1 MTFYEIGDKG
11 NPAVLLIHGMGCN
24 SERSFSKPAKAL
36 SKKYRMIMVNL
47 DGYDGKGT
55 TFTTISDQAKKIA
68 AFLHE
73 QYEGKLYA
81 CVGMSMGGFI
91 AMDLVCRYEMNI
103 EHLVLDSGYVP
114 TMPFA
119 AIFSKLTADGFMQLL
134 RRYPSLFTVH
144 AMEYLMAYVF
154 RKEQL
159 YPDASWRTIYNS
171 EYSCMTWQIP
181 DNLEILNRPSTIF
194 LHGGKEKFIKRGAR
208 VLKKRLPEMRVFYTG
223 DYGHGELM
231 FTDPGKYTKVIA
243 RAIALAV

>member
-1 MTFYEIGDKG
+1 
-11 NPAVLLIHGMGCN
+11 
-24 SERSFSKPAKAL
+24 
-36 SKKYRMIMVNL
+36 
-47 DGYDGKGT
+47 
-55 TFTTISDQAKKIA
+55 
-68 AFLHE
+68 
-73 QYEGKLYA
+73 
-81 CVGMSMGGFI
+81 
-91 AMDLVCRYEMNI
+91 
-103 EHLVLDSGYVP
+103 
-114 TMPFA
+114 
-119 AIFSKLTADGFMQLL
+119 
-134 RRYPSLFTVH
+134 
-144 AMEYLMAYVF
+144 MEYLMAYVF

>member
-114 TMPFA
+114 PMPFA

-134 RRYPSLFTVH
+134 RRLLKTDC
-144 AMEYLMAYVF
+144 
-154 RKEQL
+154 R
-159 YPDASWRTIYNS
+159 WIYAAIEEIS
-171 EYSCMTWQIP
+171 ISFHSSCNGISDGLCLQKRAALP
-181 DNLEILNRPSTIF
+181 RRLLAHNLQQ
-194 LHGGKEKFIKRGAR
+194 
-208 VLKKRLPEMRVFYTG
+208 
-223 DYGHGELM
+223 
-231 FTDPGKYTKVIA
+231 
-243 RAIALAV
+243 

>member
-103 EHLVLDSGYVP
+103 EHLVLDSLLKTDCRWIY
-114 TMPFA
+114 A
-119 AIFSKLTADGFMQLL
+119 AIEEISISFHSSCNGISDGLCLQKRAALPRRLL
-134 RRYPSLFTVH
+134 AH
-144 AMEYLMAYVF
+144 
-154 RKEQL
+154 
-159 YPDASWRTIYNS
+159 
-171 EYSCMTWQIP
+171 
-181 DNLEILNRPSTIF
+181 NLQQ
-194 LHGGKEKFIKRGAR
+194 
-208 VLKKRLPEMRVFYTG
+208 
-223 DYGHGELM
+223 
-231 FTDPGKYTKVIA
+231 
-243 RAIALAV
+243 

>member
-91 AMDLVCRYEMNI
+91 AMDLVC
-103 EHLVLDSGYVP
+103 
-114 TMPFA
+114 
-119 AIFSKLTADGFMQLL
+119 FSKLTADGFMQLL